1 MMSPRLRRQ
10 ARRTTP
16 KRNTTVGLAEGLTAE
31 YPLPCRV
38 HKGLDLIACPVCQAA
53 DDLVVSIDG
62 NDRSETASFMTCPDG
77 HRWAE
82 PRFPR
87 RLGVEILEKYIADGK
102 HL

>member
-1 MMSPRLRRQ
+1 MGQRLRRR
-10 ARRTTP
+10 AWRSTP
-16 KRNTTVGLAEGLTAE
+16 KRRTSVGLAEGLTAD

-38 HKGLDLIACPVCQAA
+38 LKGLDLIACPQCEAA
-53 DDLVVSIDG
+53 DDLVVAIDG
-62 NDRSETASFMTCPDG
+62 NDRSETASYMTCPEG

-87 RLGVEILEKYIADGK
+87 RLGVELLERYIADGK

>member
-1 MMSPRLRRQ
+1 MSLRPRRR
-10 ARRTTP
+10 ARRATP
-16 KRNTTVGLAEGLTAE
+16 KTSTTVSLAHGLSAE

-38 HKGLDLIACPVCQAA
+38 LKGLDLIACPQCDAA

-62 NDRSETASFMTCPDG
+62 NDRSETASFMTCPTG

-87 RLGVEILEKYIADGK
+87 RLGVELLEYYIADGK

>member
-1 MMSPRLRRQ
+1 MSHRLRRR
-10 ARRTTP
+10 ARRMTP
-16 KRNTTVGLAEGLTAE
+16 KTDTAVGLAEGLTAE

-38 HKGLDLIACPVCQAA
+38 LKGLDLICCPECQAA
-53 DDLVVSIDG
+53 DDLVVAIDG
-62 NDRSETASFMTCPDG
+62 NDRSETASYMQCPDG

-87 RLGVEILEKYIADGK
+87 RLGVELLERYIADGK

>member
-1 MMSPRLRRQ
+1 MSPR
-10 ARRTTP
+10 ARRRAWRTPP
-16 KRNTTVGLAEGLTAE
+16 KRSSSVGLAEGLTAD

-38 HKGLDLIACPVCQAA
+38 LRGLDLLACPVCAAA
-53 DDLVVSIDG
+53 DDLVVAVDG
-62 NDRSETASFMTCPDG
+62 SDRSETASYMTCPDG

-87 RLGVEILEKYIADGK
+87 RLGAELLDKYIADGK